1 MREHE
6 VINQLS
12 GTRLIDSASIRTRVT
27 LECGGNKDQ
36 MIGVLAMELALEC
49 DKNAQSHQRI
59 ENPPDDLNHDPEYYR
74 LACELITSY
83 SLNEK
88 ALPLAYRVVQ
98 AEALLDLCQKVSST
112 AIEMPF

>member
-36 MIGVLAMELALEC
+36 MIGVLAMELALER
-49 DKNAQSHQRI
+49 DKNARSRKVR
-59 ENPPDDLNHDPEYYR
+59 NPPDDLNHDPEYYR
-74 LACELITSY
+74 LACELVTSY
-83 SLNEK
+83 GLSEK
-88 ALPLAYRVVQ
+88 ALPLAYRAVQ
-98 AEALLDLCQKVSST
+98 AEALLDLCQRVSN
-112 AIEMPF
+112 EMPF